1 METKIAYKAIIE
13 ATRKEYHLSRKEI
26 ADKIGCSTGY
36 LNIIACGKMP
46 SANFINRWI
55 EKFPLVK
62 GMFNI
67 PDGLDASSIRPNEG
81 KKRGRKP
88 KYQREEANSVQLESV
103 TIPTEESKANSSMV
117 EIAGETKPASQWLE
131 EVKTE
136 ENPINDENNSSITKV
151 GESNGVEYFNTQ
163 MKKRDE
169 RIEWL
174 ELLNQEKDKQLS
186 DIQNKYHESM
196 TINSQLVMKYAEKI
210 GI

>member
-1 METKIAYKAIIE
+1 
-13 ATRKEYHLSRKEI
+13 
-26 ADKIGCSTGY
+26 
-36 LNIIACGKMP
+36 
-46 SANFINRWI
+46 
-55 EKFPLVK
+55 
-62 GMFNI
+62 
-67 PDGLDASSIRPNEG
+67 
-81 KKRGRKP
+81 
-88 KYQREEANSVQLESV
+88 
-103 TIPTEESKANSSMV
+103 MV

-196 TINSQLVMKYAEKI
+196 AINSQLVMKYAEKI